1 MKTPNIMQALCVFL
15 CNKLLLISSE
25 LYKTIGRGWQCCHLY
40 ILPRFNNGKLFFPSA
55 KSFLTMLMIHY
66 KAVSGLWFVT
76 FRLVRWEGSA
86 GFCGVFGMQKC
97 LEDSTL
103 LYLGQ
108 VWHPTSRKR
117 PLYILRRD
125 FYGLSGEEKVSLK
138 EYLCVFLRQ
147 HKDRKQRNGGRRQK
161 DYG

>member
-1 MKTPNIMQALCVFL
+1 MWKYLAQRMKFTVLFL

-25 LYKTIGRGWQCCHLY
+25 LYKTIGVEWQCCHLY
-40 ILPRFNNGKLFFPSA
+40 ILPQFSNGKPFFFSA

-86 GFCGVFGMQKC
+86 GFWGVFWMQKC

-125 FYGLSGEEKVSLK
+125 FYGLSGEEKVGLK
-138 EYLCVFLRQ
+138 ECVCVFFEAT
-147 HKDRKQRNGGRRQK
+147 
-161 DYG
+161 

>member
-1 MKTPNIMQALCVFL
+1 MQALCVFL

-40 ILPRFNNGKLFFPSA
+40 ILPSSIMESFFFSSA

-147 HKDRKQRNGGRRQK
+147 RKDRKQRNGGRRQK